1 MLINK
6 HILDDKY
13 IFELASIFKE
23 KGWTIEQ
30 STDDEYS
37 IFDLFCDRLQS
48 LKSDSDRDLIIEL
61 TKNYLVVD
69 VDEYCKYLSKTLK
82 IFFEEKKYL
91 LDNLDTIHVFPVQD
105 KDYIDK
111 TKSGNIICY
120 FLQGIVFRK
129 FSVFRDKR
137 VRIIETFNGLEK
149 HKDEIEILML
159 VDDYVGSGDTVLGCI
174 NTVEEKGISKDK
186 INVLALVLQECGK
199 NAVEGYGVPIYA
211 SVIKNKAISDN
222 YEHEEA
228 EKKVEQMKK
237 ISKQIRV
244 KDHNLYLGYK
254 ESEALVTM
262 IKTPNNTLPFYWYEG
277 KKDGNIM
284 LAPFSRRNNVGV
296 DT

>member
-23 KGWTIEQ
+23 KGWIIEE

-37 IFDLFCDRLQS
+37 IFDLFCERLQS
-48 LKSDSDRDLIIEL
+48 LESDSDRDLIMEL
-61 TKNYLVVD
+61 TKNYLVVN
-69 VDEYCKYLSKTLK
+69 VDEYCKYLMKVFK
-82 IFFEEKKYL
+82 NFIEDNKYL
-91 LDNLDTIHVFPVQD
+91 LDDLDTIHIFPIQD
-105 KDYIDK
+105 KDYFDK

-120 FLQGIVFRK
+120 FLQGIPFRK

-137 VRIIETFNGLEK
+137 VRLIETFSGLEK
-149 HKDEIEILML
+149 HKDEIKTLIL
-159 VDDYVGSGDTVLGCI
+159 VDDFVGSGDTALACI
-174 NTVEEKGISKDK
+174 NTKKKKGITKDK
-186 INVLALVLQECGK
+186 INVLTLVLQECGK
-199 NAVEGYGVPIYA
+199 KAVEGYGVPIYA

-222 YEHEEA
+222 YEHKEA

-244 KDHNLYLGYK
+244 KEHNLYLGYK

-262 IKTPNNTLPFYWYEG
+262 NKTPNNTLPFYWYEG
-277 KKDGNIM
+277 KKDGNII
-284 LAPFSRRNNVGV
+284 LAPFARRNNVGV

>member
-48 LKSDSDRDLIIEL
+48 LESDSDRDLIIEL

-69 VDEYCKYLSKTLK
+69 VDEYCNYLSKTLK

-91 LDNLDTIHVFPVQD
+91 LDNLDTIHVFPVQE

-129 FSVFRDKR
+129 LSVFRDKR

-199 NAVEGYGVPIYA
+199 NAVEGYGVPICA
-211 SVIKNKAISDN
+211 SVIKEKAISDN

>member
-48 LKSDSDRDLIIEL
+48 LESDSDRDLIIEL

-159 VDDYVGSGDTVLGCI
+159 VDDYVGSGDIRFNAKLVAARLHIVHQAG
-174 NTVEEKGISKDK
+174 V
-186 INVLALVLQECGK
+186 VHLARHAWLRPARQIDVWPVK
-199 NAVEGYGVPIYA
+199 NQKFHPVPPVQLPA
-211 SVIKNKAISDN
+211 SGPAC
-222 YEHEEA
+222 
-228 EKKVEQMKK
+228 
-237 ISKQIRV
+237 RC
-244 KDHNLYLGYK
+244 
-254 ESEALVTM
+254 
-262 IKTPNNTLPFYWYEG
+262 
-277 KKDGNIM
+277 
-284 LAPFSRRNNVGV
+284 
-296 DT
+296 

>member
-13 IFELASIFKE
+13 IFKLASIFKE
-23 KGWTIEQ
+23 KGWIIEK
-30 STDDEYS
+30 STGDEYS
-37 IFDLFCDRLQS
+37 TFDLFCDRLQS
-48 LKSDSDRDLIIEL
+48 LESDLDRDLIIEL

-69 VDEYCKYLSKTLK
+69 IDEYCKYLNEAL
-82 IFFEEKKYL
+82 ICFFKENKHLVE
-91 LDNLDTIHVFPVQD
+91 NLDTIHVFPVQD
-105 KDYIDK
+105 RDYPDK

-120 FLQGIVFRK
+120 FLQGVVFRK

-137 VRIIETFNGLEK
+137 VRIIETFNSLEQ
-149 HKDEIEILML
+149 HKDEVKILIL

-174 NTVEEKGISKDK
+174 NTVEEKGISKEK
-186 INVLALVLQECGK
+186 INVLTLVLQECGK

-222 YEHEEA
+222 YEQKDA
-228 EKKVEQMKK
+228 EDKIERMKN
-237 ISKQIRV
+237 ISKQIKV
-244 KDHNLYLGYK
+244 KDRNLYLGYK
-254 ESEALVTM
+254 ESESLVTM

-284 LAPFSRRNNVGV
+284 FAPFARRNNVGV